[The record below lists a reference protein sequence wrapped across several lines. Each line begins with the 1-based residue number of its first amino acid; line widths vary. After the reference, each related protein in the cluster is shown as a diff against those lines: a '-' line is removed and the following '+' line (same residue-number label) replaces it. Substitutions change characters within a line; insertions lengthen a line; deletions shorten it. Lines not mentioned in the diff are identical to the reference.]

1 MPLPLVAGLAA
12 WGAALAAAAGRERSP
27 LPLVGV
33 VLALGG
39 AALSAFDQLASRQA
53 FAYVPFLTRSSASAL
68 VASLGLA
75 AGGELIGSGGEAS
88 TRWAERPLRLSVL
101 IAFLLVWGRME
112 MAQAFD
118 PDLATFLLIVYYA
131 ACGVGLIIA
140 GRSLAIARLRTV
152 GLALA
157 IYAAVKAMVEA
168 VEIEGVLL
176 RVAVYGAVG
185 VFLLGAGYLYR
196 VRGEEGRS
204 LGSAVDG

>member
-1 MPLPLVAGLAA
+1 
-12 WGAALAAAAGRERSP
+12 
-27 LPLVGV
+27 
-33 VLALGG
+33 
-39 AALSAFDQLASRQA
+39 
-53 FAYVPFLTRSSASAL
+53 
-68 VASLGLA
+68 
-75 AGGELIGSGGEAS
+75 
-88 TRWAERPLRLSVL
+88 
-101 IAFLLVWGRME
+101 ME

-131 ACGVGLIIA
+131 ACGVGLIVA
-140 GRSLAIARLRTV
+140 GRSLSIARLRTV

-196 VRGEEGRS
+196 VRRGEEREGKD
-204 LGSAVDG
+204 AVAG